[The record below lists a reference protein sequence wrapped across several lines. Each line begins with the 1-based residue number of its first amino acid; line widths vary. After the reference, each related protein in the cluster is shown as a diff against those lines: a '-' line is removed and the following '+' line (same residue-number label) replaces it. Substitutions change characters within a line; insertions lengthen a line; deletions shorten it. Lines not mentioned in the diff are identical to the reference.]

1 MTNTFRCKAHLRPC
15 RTVRTELVSDHH
27 ARRRAAD
34 PKSFVTSHCSA
45 REPLQLWTKTLRAM
59 PFWPTAPPEPMFF
72 ARDRSNRRSD
82 VRSPRMRL
90 LQGIPVGD
98 RLAELRLPL
107 AHGFIGHAGAACWPP
122 QSAKLNGALEPEETQ
137 RNRPFVWHR
146 LD

>member
-1 MTNTFRCKAHLRPC
+1 MSY
-15 RTVRTELVSDHH
+15 RTTELVSDHH

-45 REPLQLWTKTLRAM
+45 REPLQLWIKTLRAM

-72 ARDRSNRRSD
+72 ARDRNNRIRPD
-82 VRSPRMRL
+82 VMSPRMRL

-107 AHGFIGHAGAACWPP
+107 ARGFVGDAGAACWRPHP
-122 QSAKLNGALEPEETQ
+122 LNLTVPRT
-137 RNRPFVWHR
+137 
-146 LD
+146 